1 MYIHQ
6 FKCRCRMKD
15 GRESI
20 TWGDLTAIQG
30 TAKAF
35 YMLYLCVA
43 QGWYMAAS
51 TYCNGSPFIAQVC
64 VMFVSLGMNAAKYK
78 LSSFGPKLRII
89 LIVIVSAPYTSFES
103 AWCYPE

>member
-1 MYIHQ
+1 
-6 FKCRCRMKD
+6 MKD

-30 TAKAF
+30 TAVAF
-35 YMLYLCVA
+35 YMLHLCVA

-51 TYCNGSPFIAQVC
+51 TYCNGLPFIVQVCVRAC
-64 VMFVSLGMNAAKYK
+64 VMFVSLGMNAGKYN

-89 LIVIVSAPYTSFES
+89 LIVIVSAPHTSFDS
-103 AWCYPE
+103 AWCYPEEE